1 MKEVHVLTADD
12 RYYDSGSIGIVAVFT
27 DKAQADEVARL
38 LNVAVETRG
47 KEPERDDSNPRDPFS
62 YAARDAWRAALNAKL
77 DAIQPGASNCEVE
90 HVGYEVD
97 TYPLIQKAGS

>member
-12 RYYDSGSIGIVAVFT
+12 RYYDSGSISIVAVFT
-27 DKAQADEVARL
+27 DKAQADEVARR
-38 LNVAVETRG
+38 LNVTVETRG
-47 KEPERDDSNPRDPFS
+47 KEPERDDSNRMFC

-97 TYPLIQKAGS
+97 TYPLIQKTEA